1 VHIGVPGRTPSEW
14 FDFVVAVAPQDTSR
28 LRCPFVTLDM
38 RPTPVLLSDL
48 EQRKARAAELAKGH
62 ARPWAVLVG
71 GDGAGYRYRPD
82 EWRVLAGAVER
93 LRGAHGAGILLTTS
107 RRTGGAA
114 EAALKEHGPSGD
126 GLLDAT
132 WYSEAPR
139 DVVLDYLAAAELVFC
154 TEDSRSMISDAI
166 AAGKPVYTI
175 RPDKAGS
182 EPRQTEFL
190 AAQEAAR
197 RIKRVRLADL
207 ASIDVA
213 DDLDAYFR
221 PLTEC
226 WSVKLLSALRTALP
240 DLTRRLGASSR
251 P

>member
-1 VHIGVPGRTPSEW
+1 
-14 FDFVVAVAPQDTSR
+14 
-28 LRCPFVTLDM
+28 
-38 RPTPVLLSDL
+38 
-48 EQRKARAAELAKGH
+48 
-62 ARPWAVLVG
+62 VLVG

-139 DVVLDYLAAAELVFC
+139 DVVLDYLAAAEVVFC

-197 RIKRVRLADL
+197 RIRRVRLAELDSIAIDADL
-207 ASIDVA
+207 ATH
-213 DDLDAYFR
+213 FR

-226 WSVKLLSALRTALP
+226 WSLRLLAALRTALP
-240 DLTRRLGASSR
+240 DLMPQVSGSGPR
-251 P
+251 